1 MVEAGVELLS
11 PVCPASA
18 EAVEEADAAPDPEL
32 FAEPEE
38 EAHPTRE
45 SNTDD
50 VRNNA
55 NNFFFIKLT
64 SYILLPC
71 GIPQLISGFTRKII
85 KGEILVLNRK
95 FFGLTGRFCQKAYP
109 QILKKI
115 FGFHIVVLLINYVL
129 ISYM

>member
-71 GIPQLISGFTRKII
+71 GIPQLISGF
-85 KGEILVLNRK
+85 
-95 FFGLTGRFCQKAYP
+95 Y
-109 QILKKI
+109 KKNYKRGI
-115 FGFHIVVLLINYVL
+115 FGNK
-129 ISYM
+129 S